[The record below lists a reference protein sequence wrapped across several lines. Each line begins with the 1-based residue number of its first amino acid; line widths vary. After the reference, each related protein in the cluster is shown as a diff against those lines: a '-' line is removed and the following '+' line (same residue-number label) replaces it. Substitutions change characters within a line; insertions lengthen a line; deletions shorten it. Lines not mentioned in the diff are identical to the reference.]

1 MPKHNVKDRLFQ
13 KNGEVVSWDLVIIS
27 EYTLETGLQN
37 KVSVHHLY
45 QEYSKDN
52 EIQDL
57 IEIDLV
63 SNYQFVAIA
72 AETSSID
79 TVWFM
84 YVIDIKCVHHSC
96 NNIGNYSDNVPKSQ
110 WYLLC
115 NYLKKLN
122 NNKRGAVSNP
132 LDEFKPDYN
141 KKKICIFLVTIDL
154 LKFWIVFNLLQW
166 FYYFSHFCFSYLS
179 KIVPRS
185 HLYLVVFLEWFIW
198 KILQFPIF
206 FQIVSKFAQSSCLF
220 SPLCS
225 RFHLS

>member
-79 TVWFM
+79 SLFHV
-84 YVIDIKCVHHSC
+84 C
-96 NNIGNYSDNVPKSQ
+96 NWHKM
-110 WYLLC
+110 C
-115 NYLKKLN
+115 
-122 NNKRGAVSNP
+122 
-132 LDEFKPDYN
+132 
-141 KKKICIFLVTIDL
+141 
-154 LKFWIVFNLLQW
+154 
-166 FYYFSHFCFSYLS
+166 
-179 KIVPRS
+179 
-185 HLYLVVFLEWFIW
+185 
-198 KILQFPIF
+198 
-206 FQIVSKFAQSSCLF
+206 SSLMQ
-220 SPLCS
+220 
-225 RFHLS
+225 

>member
-1 MPKHNVKDRLFQ
+1 MSLSTLLKQDSWTKFQ
-13 KNGEVVSWDLVIIS
+13 YII
-27 EYTLETGLQN
+27 
-37 KVSVHHLY
+37 Y

-52 EIQDL
+52 EIQEL
-57 IEIDLV
+57 IEIVDLV

-122 NNKRGAVSNP
+122 DNKRGAVSNP
-132 LDEFKPDYN
+132 LVEFEPNYN

-154 LKFWIVFNLLQW
+154 LKFWIVFNLQQW
-166 FYYFSHFCFSYLS
+166 FYYFSHFCFSYLL

-185 HLYLVVFLEWFIW
+185 HLYLVVFSEWFIW

-206 FQIVSKFAQSSCLF
+206 FQIVSKFAQSCLF

-225 RFHLS
+225 RFHLSKQL